1 MTLKAVLFDLGG
13 TLLHYHDPESTEPE
27 RPFRRITQVGVG
39 QLVHRLRAEG
49 APFNDPDSI
58 GAVLDRHIGESYRLS
73 QKDLRGGCVEAPIR
87 AALAE
92 LGVEVDDVRW
102 SSLRAEFYRAIDT
115 IVTPRVGMHET
126 LAALRTAGYQ
136 IGLIS
141 NTYWAADLH
150 DRHLAE
156 HGLDR
161 YFDVRVYSSETPH
174 CKPHPEIFTITLAM
188 LGVQPGEAAYVGDR
202 PDIDVAAAQQVG
214 MWGILIHSP
223 FMTTPLGSVIPDA
236 AIEEL
241 PELPPALERLK
252 APA

>member
-39 QLVHRLRAEG
+39 QMINRLRAEG
-49 APFNDPDSI
+49 ASFNDPGLI
-58 GAVLDRHIGESYRLS
+58 GAVLDRHIGESYRIS
-73 QKDLRGGCVEAPIR
+73 QQELRGGCVEDPLR

-92 LGVEVDDVRW
+92 LGVEADEARW
-102 SSLRAEFYRAIDT
+102 SVLRADFYRAIDT
-115 IVTPRVGMHET
+115 IVTPRIGTHET
-126 LAALRTAGYQ
+126 LTALRQAGYK

-150 DRHLAE
+150 DRHLDQ
-156 HGLDR
+156 HGLTS
-161 YFDVRVYSSETPH
+161 YFDVRVYSSETPR
-174 CKPHPEIFTITLAM
+174 CKPHPEIFTTTLAM

-214 MWGILIHSP
+214 MRGILIHSP
-223 FMTTPLGSVIPDA
+223 YITTPLGDVIPDA
-236 AIEEL
+236 AIQEL
-241 PELPPALERLK
+241 PELIPALERLE